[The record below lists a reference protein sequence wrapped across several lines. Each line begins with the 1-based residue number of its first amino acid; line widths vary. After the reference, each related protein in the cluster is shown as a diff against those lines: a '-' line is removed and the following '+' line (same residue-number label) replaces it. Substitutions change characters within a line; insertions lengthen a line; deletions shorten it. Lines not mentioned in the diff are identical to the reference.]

1 MLNQISDF
9 ISNNQLFLT
18 AALLIGSYFLK
29 RIIDHLAAKPQIDE
43 ALGEIQ
49 KSEVLAEGALIEA
62 LCQSSYNPSGEFGT
76 INKVSTG
83 VK

>member
-1 MLNQISDF
+1 MTHHPRDIIEARRELERFRDRYFNLLIESDA
-9 ISNNQLFLT
+9 
-18 AALLIGSYFLK
+18 AAL
-29 RIIDHLAAKPQIDE
+29 IDE